1 MLVKLLTISS
11 LLKMLILFL
20 FYNNN
25 NNNNNN
31 KYIYIYKGENFST
44 FLLSDKML

>member
-31 KYIYIYKGENFST
+31 KYIYIYIGKKFLT
-44 FLLSDKML
+44 FLY

>member
-31 KYIYIYKGENFST
+31 KYIYIYIGKNFLT
-44 FLLSDKML
+44 FLY

>member
-11 LLKMLILFL
+11 LLKMLIIIL

-31 KYIYIYKGENFST
+31 KYIYIYKGKNFLT
-44 FLLSDKML
+44 FLY